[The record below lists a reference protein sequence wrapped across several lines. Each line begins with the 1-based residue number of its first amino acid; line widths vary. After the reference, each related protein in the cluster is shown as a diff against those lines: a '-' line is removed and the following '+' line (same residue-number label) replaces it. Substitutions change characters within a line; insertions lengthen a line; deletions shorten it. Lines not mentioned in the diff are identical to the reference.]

1 MKPGGIPLTD
11 DHLESRPE
19 QAGFPRRALLLWA
32 AALFLAAILFWRVHV
47 PLFIIAPGLTMPA
60 GEIVKVSAEGAVEQ
74 ERGTFLVTTLAARQ
88 ASLGT
93 ALAAI
98 FDPRSH
104 VVLRRQL
111 VPPGQTVDEY
121 LAENEE
127 LMRQSQVYAM
137 AAALDYLGYSP
148 RVTGAGA
155 EVRRVLPG
163 LRPAG
168 ALQVGDVIVAV
179 DGRPVHLAEDLH
191 DYVASVGEGRQVAVD
206 FLRDGRRQ
214 GGRVETVDD
223 PWTGAGQARLPV
235 QVWTHR
241 LEVELPPGM
250 EIEIDAREISG
261 PSAGLIFALEIANR
275 FTPVDLTGGRILAGT
290 GTIDARGRLG
300 AVGGVPL
307 KMMAAMAAGAEA
319 FVMPEAVAAQ
329 MDGDR
334 FSMEVLAAPDLAT
347 LADALARRW
356 AGEPAAVPGGGAPGL
371 LWGGFQIDY

>member
-1 MKPGGIPLTD
+1 GREPESLGLMGAPHQAQPPANSSRAASSTSRAPRPAFIPPPPPLCHHNPCLSPRKAFRRRKGRARQCKMKPGGIPLTD
-11 DHLESRPE
+11 DHLESRPK

-179 DGRPVHLAEDLH
+179 DGRPVGLAEDLH
-191 DYVASVGEGRQVAVD
+191 DDVA
-206 FLRDGRRQ
+206 
-214 GGRVETVDD
+214 
-223 PWTGAGQARLPV
+223 
-235 QVWTHR
+235 
-241 LEVELPPGM
+241 
-250 EIEIDAREISG
+250 
-261 PSAGLIFALEIANR
+261 
-275 FTPVDLTGGRILAGT
+275 
-290 GTIDARGRLG
+290 
-300 AVGGVPL
+300 
-307 KMMAAMAAGAEA
+307 
-319 FVMPEAVAAQ
+319 
-329 MDGDR
+329 
-334 FSMEVLAAPDLAT
+334 
-347 LADALARRW
+347 
-356 AGEPAAVPGGGAPGL
+356 
-371 LWGGFQIDY
+371 